1 MEVAVISVIICS
13 TTTAKQHFYKAWKMV
28 HILHTRWTARCL
40 SRPQSALL
48 SHGVGPP
55 VVAIL
60 AGGPGRG
67 D

>member
-1 MEVAVISVIICS
+1 MS
-13 TTTAKQHFYKAWKMV
+13 
-28 HILHTRWTARCL
+28 HILHTQWTARCL

-67 D
+67 DEKLTWTEGTKTVRARHPK